1 MMEKTNLFAGN
12 GQSAVERL
20 SQAIADYQSR
30 DWTDKTIFLNTRFDE
45 AKAELA
51 AWQAL
56 GEKRSYLPP
65 LAGYTMTVKACFDR
79 KDWVRSCASKVK
91 INNAPA
97 EKSASIVESLE
108 RLGATVIAQTNMTEF
123 AYGALG
129 VNGSFGTS
137 RSPLY
142 EAEDRVAGGSSSGA
156 AVAVAR
162 GYSDFALCSDTS
174 GSARIPAAF
183 CGVAGFKPS
192 RGRYPSDGMGWLSTT
207 FDVPGIIASSAQ
219 LIEEVDVALT
229 GTSAPA
235 VEVARLRF
243 VVPAELDALEL
254 DDAVRVEFAGALKR
268 LEKAGVTIVKLS
280 LPQLFDS
287 ARIAAEGGVISAEA
301 FAVHQKDLETSFDL
315 YDVKVGPRVKNGEA
329 VPAYRYL
336 RALADL
342 EICKTDFDSAIRGF
356 DGFLLPTVPM
366 LPPQL
371 EPLADMDTYLKAN
384 IRSFSLTEPA
394 NRLDLPSISLPLSG
408 QAIGLMI
415 TGTRGG
421 DSATLV
427 MGTAL
432 STLL

>member
-1 MMEKTNLFAGN
+1 MPTEVLSTAVSRLQAG
-12 GQSAVERL
+12 V
-20 SQAIADYQSR
+20 ADYRSR
-30 DWTDKTIFLNTRFDE
+30 DWTDKVIFLNECFAQAADE
-45 AKAELA
+45 LSTWEALA
-51 AWQAL
+51 S
-56 GEKRSYLPP
+56 KRDCLPP

-79 KDWVRSCASKVK
+79 KGWVRSCASKVK
-91 INNAPA
+91 INNPAA
-97 EKSASIVESLE
+97 EKSASIVARLE

-137 RSPLY
+137 RSPLF
-142 EAEDRVAGGSSSGA
+142 EADDRVAGGSSSGA

-207 FDVPGIIASSAQ
+207 FDVPGLIASSAE
-219 LIEEVDVALT
+219 LIETVDAALVGEHAST
-229 GTSAPA
+229 AK
-235 VEVARLRF
+235 VELSRLRF
-243 VVPAELDALEL
+243 VVPAELDAIEL
-254 DDAVRVEFAGALKR
+254 DDAVRVEFAGCLKR
-268 LEKAGVTIVKLS
+268 LEKAGVTLVKLS
-280 LPQLFDS
+280 LPQLFES
-287 ARIAAEGGVISAEA
+287 ARISAEGGVISAEA
-301 FAVHQKDLETSFDL
+301 FAVHQKDLETSFEL
-315 YDVKVGPRVKNGEA
+315 YDKKVGPRVKNGEA

-342 EICKTDFDSAIRGF
+342 ELCKTSFDSAIHGF

-366 LPPQL
+366 LPPLL

-394 NRLDLPSISLPLSG
+394 NRLDLPSISLPISG
-408 QAIGLMI
+408 QAIGLMV
-415 TGTRGG
+415 TGTRRSDAAVLAIG
-421 DSATLV
+421 SALTPVL
-427 MGTAL
+427 
-432 STLL
+432 

>member
-1 MMEKTNLFAGN
+1 MP
-12 GQSAVERL
+12 QSILDGAVTKL
-20 SQAIADYQSR
+20 KAAVADYQSR
-30 DWTDKTIFLNTRFDE
+30 NWDDKAIFLATRFEE
-45 AKAELA
+45 AEAELS

-56 GEKRSYLPP
+56 GKVRGQLPP
-65 LAGYTMTVKACFDR
+65 LAGLTMTVKACFDR
-79 KDWVRSCASKVK
+79 KGWVRNCASKVK
-91 INNAPA
+91 SNNAPA
-97 EKSASIVESLE
+97 DKSASLVERLE
-108 RLGATVIAQTNMTEF
+108 ALGATVTAQTNMTEF

-129 VNGSFGTS
+129 VNGSFGTA

-207 FDVPGIIASSAQ
+207 FDVPGLIANSAA
-219 LIEEVDVALT
+219 LIETIDRAIVGEVVGETAIDAT
-229 GTSAPA
+229 
-235 VEVARLRF
+235 RLRF
-243 VVPAELDALEL
+243 AIPAELDDIEL
-254 DDAVRVEFAGALKR
+254 DDAVRVEFAGAVRR
-268 LEKAGVTIVKLS
+268 LEKAGVTVVKIP
-280 LPQLFDS
+280 LPQLFES
-287 ARIAAEGGVISAEA
+287 ARITAEGGVISAEA
-301 FAVHQKDLETSFDL
+301 FAVHQADLEISFDL
-315 YDVKVGPRVKNGEA
+315 YDEKVGPRIRNGET

-342 EICKTDFDSAIRGF
+342 ELCKLKFDATIQGF

-371 EPLADMDTYLKAN
+371 EPLSDMDIYLKAN

-394 NRLDLPSISLPLSG
+394 NRLDLPSLSLPIDG

-415 TGTRGG
+415 TGIRGS
-421 DSATLV
+421 DAQVLA
-427 MGTAL
+427 MGAAL

>member
-1 MMEKTNLFAGN
+1 MDKSNL
-12 GQSAVERL
+12 SADSSHSALSRL
-20 SQAIADYQSR
+20 SQAVTDYQSR
-30 DWTDKTIFLNTRFDE
+30 DWTDKAIFLNTRFDE

-51 AWQAL
+51 AWHAL
-56 GEKRSYLPP
+56 GEKRACLPP

-79 KDWVRSCASKVK
+79 KGWVRSCASKVK
-91 INNAPA
+91 INTLSAVT
-97 EKSASIVESLE
+97 SASIVERFE

-137 RSPLY
+137 RSPLFTN
-142 EAEDRVAGGSSSGA
+142 EDRVAGGSSSGA

-183 CGVAGFKPS
+183 CGVPGFKPS

-207 FDVPGIIASSAQ
+207 FDVPGIIASTAE
-219 LIEEVDVALT
+219 LIETVDTALT
-229 GTSAPA
+229 GIPARA
-235 VEVARLRF
+235 VEVSRLRL
-243 VVPAELDALEL
+243 VVPAELDAVEL
-254 DDAVRVEFAGALKR
+254 DDAVNAEFAGALKR

-280 LPQLFDS
+280 LPQLFES

-315 YDVKVGPRVKNGEA
+315 YDVKVGPRICNGEA

-336 RALADL
+336 RALAEL
-342 EICKTDFDSAIRGF
+342 ELCKAAFDAAIHGF

-366 LPPQL
+366 LPPLL
-371 EPLADMDTYLKAN
+371 EPLSDMDTYLKAN

-408 QAIGLMI
+408 QAIGLML

-421 DSATLV
+421 DSATLA

>member
-1 MMEKTNLFAGN
+1 MPQSILDGAVARLKT
-12 GQSAVERL
+12 AV
-20 SQAIADYQSR
+20 ADYQSR
-30 DWTDKTIFLNTRFDE
+30 NWDNKAIFLATRFEE
-45 AKAELA
+45 ADAELI

-56 GEKRSYLPP
+56 GKVRSQLPP
-65 LAGYTMTVKACFDR
+65 LAGQTMTVKACFDR
-79 KDWVRSCASKVK
+79 KGWVRSCASKVK

-97 EKSASIVESLE
+97 AESASLVGRLE
-108 RLGATVIAQTNMTEF
+108 ELGATVIAQTNMTEF

-129 VNGSFGTS
+129 VNGSFGTA

-207 FDVPGIIASSAQ
+207 FDVPGLIANSAS
-219 LIEEVDVALT
+219 LIETVDRAIVGQAAGKT
-229 GTSAPA
+229 AIDAT
-235 VEVARLRF
+235 RLRF
-243 VVPAELDALEL
+243 AIPAELDDIEL
-254 DDAVRVEFAGALKR
+254 DDAVRVEFSGAVRR
-268 LEKAGVTIVKLS
+268 LEKAGVTIVKIP
-280 LPQLFDS
+280 LPQLFES
-287 ARIAAEGGVISAEA
+287 ARITAEGGVISAEA
-301 FAVHQKDLETSFDL
+301 FAVHQSDLEASFDL
-315 YDVKVGPRVKNGEA
+315 YDEKVGPRIRNGA
-329 VPAYRYL
+329 TVPAYRYL

-342 EICKTDFDSAIRGF
+342 ELCKADFDDAIQGF

-371 EPLADMDTYLKAN
+371 EPLSDMDTYLKAN

-394 NRLDLPSISLPLSG
+394 NRLDLPSLSLPIGG

-415 TGTRGG
+415 TGLRGS
-421 DSATLV
+421 DAQVLA